1 MRFRE
6 KTESEAVI
14 PTASMADI
22 AFLLIVF
29 FMVTTIFATEK
40 GLQIVLPE
48 PIEVK
53 IKQEN
58 ITKVYVDGS
67 GVVRVDG
74 DVVEDV
80 SDLKDIIKMKLAEND
95 SMVIAM
101 KTERECPYGRMI
113 EVFDQLKMAEA
124 KRISFVPSKPK

>member
-1 MRFRE
+1 MRFRDKE
-6 KTESEAVI
+6 ESQATI

-22 AFLLIVF
+22 AFLLIIF

-48 PIEVK
+48 PVEVK

-58 ITKVYVDGS
+58 ITKVYVDGQ
-67 GVVRVDG
+67 GIVRLDG
-74 DVVEDV
+74 EIVEDV
-80 SDLKDIIKMKLAEND
+80 TDLKDLVKTKLAENE
-95 SMVIAM
+95 SLVVAM

-113 EVFDQLKMAEA
+113 AVFDQLKMAEA

>member
-1 MRFRE
+1 MKLRE
-6 KTESEAVI
+6 RAEPQATI

-22 AFLLIVF
+22 AFLLIIF

-53 IKQEN
+53 ISQKN
-58 ITKVYVDGS
+58 ITKVYVDGQGIIKLD
-67 GVVRVDG
+67 GVVMEVG
-74 DVVEDV
+74 
-80 SDLKDIIKMKLAEND
+80 DLKDAIKMKISENE
-95 SMVIAM
+95 SLVVAM

-113 EVFDQLKMAEA
+113 EVFDQLKLAEA

>member
-6 KTESEAVI
+6 KSEPQATI

-22 AFLLIVF
+22 AFLLIIF
-29 FMVTTIFATEK
+29 FMVTTIFAKEK

-53 IKQEN
+53 IAQKN
-58 ITKVYVDGS
+58 ITKVYVDANGI
-67 GVVRVDG
+67 VRLDG
-74 DVVEDV
+74 EVIEEIG
-80 SDLKDIIKMKLAEND
+80 DLKDKIKMKIAENE
-95 SMVIAM
+95 SLIVAM
-101 KTERECPYGRMI
+101 KTERECPYGRMV
-113 EVFDQLKMAEA
+113 EVFDQLKLAEA

>member
-1 MRFRE
+1 MRIRDKE
-6 KTESEAVI
+6 EPEATI

-22 AFLLIVF
+22 AFLLIIF

-58 ITKVYVDGS
+58 ITKVYVDGR
-67 GVVRVDG
+67 GIVRLDGEIVD
-74 DVVEDV
+74 DV
-80 SDLKDIIKMKLAEND
+80 STLKDLVKMKLADND
-95 SMVIAM
+95 SLVIAM

>member
-6 KTESEAVI
+6 KEESEAVI

-22 AFLLIVF
+22 AFLLIIF

-58 ITKVYVDGS
+58 ITKVYVDGQ
-67 GVVRVDG
+67 GIVRLDG
-74 DVVEDV
+74 EIVEDV
-80 SDLKDIIKMKLAEND
+80 SNLKDLVKVKLAENE
-95 SMVIAM
+95 SLIVAM
-101 KTERECPYGRMI
+101 KTERECSYGRMI